1 MYFSVEEYQN
11 VNISIE
17 EHNDLMDALSEMLNI
32 PEKQLQEHSN
42 WSENYITP
50 IKETKEH
57 VTFPNNINS
66 SQDVLESTFDQNVM
80 QTGAQQK
87 ENHSISQY
95 SNNIDTENQE
105 LSQRQVDLVNNTSI
119 PTNETIPRYEYAHKQ
134 SLDAFDT
141 SNQIRNYVNPVT
153 KNSSSGQTN
162 IQSYTSIVLNV
173 PTEVITKTVMS
184 STPMLSS
191 FSDGSYQHSMD
202 CLNRQIQDGPMP
214 KKKIGCRSKKNR
226 YKNASFVELENFDP
240 NIFTSPEVC
249 AFLQN

>member
-1 MYFSVEEYQN
+1 MYFPVEEYQN

-17 EHNDLMDALSEMLNI
+17 EYNDLMDALSEMINI

-42 WSENYITP
+42 WGENYIMP

-57 VTFPNNINS
+57 VTFPNNINP

-80 QTGAQQK
+80 QTAAQQK

-105 LSQRQVDLVNNTSI
+105 LLQRQADLLDNTSI
-119 PTNETIPRYEYAHKQ
+119 PANETVPRYEYAHKQ
-134 SLDAFDT
+134 SLDTFDT
-141 SNQIRNYVNPVT
+141 SSQIPNYVNPVT
-153 KNSSSGQTN
+153 KNSTSGQTN
-162 IQSYTSIVLNV
+162 TISYTSIVLNV
-173 PTEVITKTVMS
+173 PTEVITKT
-184 STPMLSS
+184 PMLSS
-191 FSDGSYQHSMD
+191 FSDGSYQRSMD
-202 CLNRQIQDGPMP
+202 CLNRQIQDGPIP
-214 KKKIGCRSKKNR
+214 KKNIGCRSKKNR